1 MPWMWRHNPHVSQA
15 STLAPHFLRLQTQ
28 LTRTKMALWWPM
40 PFGGQGTVG
49 GEETIGGSEE
59 DGEEGKYVLPL
70 HGKCVSLL

>member
-1 MPWMWRHNPHVSQA
+1 
-15 STLAPHFLRLQTQ
+15 
-28 LTRTKMALWWPM
+28 MALWWPM